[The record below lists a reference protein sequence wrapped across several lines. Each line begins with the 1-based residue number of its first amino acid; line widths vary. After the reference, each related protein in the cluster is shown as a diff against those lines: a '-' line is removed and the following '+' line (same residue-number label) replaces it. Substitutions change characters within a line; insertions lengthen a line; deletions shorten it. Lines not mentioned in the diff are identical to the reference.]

1 MRHIHTP
8 TMNACWPNW
17 RPPLVLAESAPRRT
31 LGSVTLITTQRGGR
45 MTAVLGL
52 SEAAQRCGVSVNTIR
67 KRQRDGR
74 LPNTVVDEQGW
85 QIPITDLITDGL
97 APVSPQLHARRTAA
111 ENRPQPQDSGDAVA
125 PNVPTANQLQ
135 TLQRLVDAQAMH
147 IEDLRQALQD
157 LRGPR

>member
-1 MRHIHTP
+1 
-8 TMNACWPNW
+8 
-17 RPPLVLAESAPRRT
+17 
-31 LGSVTLITTQRGGR
+31 

-125 PNVPTANQLQ
+125 PNVPAANQLQ
-135 TLQRLVDAQAMH
+135 TRQRLVDAQAMH